1 MSTNID
7 NILNQQSVESSK
19 AEYMSKVYSWM
30 TGGLLTTSAVAYYT
44 FSSGLVEQLGGMFI
58 FLMIANLALVWYIS
72 AKVQTMSKTA
82 AIASFFTYAT
92 VNGIVFSVILAA
104 YTADSIYSTFLITSL
119 SFGALSAYGRITKK
133 DLSGVGSFM
142 FMGLVGIIIAMVV
155 NIFIQSSALYTMI
168 SILGVLIFAGLTAY
182 DTQKI
187 KEQYYEFAMQSS
199 DDMVTKT
206 AIFGALTLYLDFIN
220 LFLFLLRLLGNRR

>member
-1 MSTNID
+1 MNTNID
-7 NILNQQSVESSK
+7 NIINEQSVQNSR
-19 AEYMSKVYSWM
+19 AEYMSQVYSWM
-30 TGGLLTTSAVAYYT
+30 TGGLLTTSAVAYFT
-44 FSSGLVEQLGGMFI
+44 FSSGLVEQLGGMI
-58 FLMIANLALVWYIS
+58 LILMFANLGFVWYIS
-72 AKVQTMSKTA
+72 SRIETMSKTA
-82 AIASFFTYAT
+82 AIASFFTYAGL
-92 VNGIVFSVILAA
+92 NGIVFSIFLAV

-142 FMGLVGIIIAMVV
+142 FMGLVGIIIASVV
-155 NIFIQSSALYTMI
+155 NIFIQSSAFYTMI

-187 KEQYYEFAMQSS
+187 KEQYYDYAQQSGG
-199 DDMVTKT
+199 DMASKM
-206 AIFGALTLYLDFIN
+206 AILGALTLYLDFIN

>member
-7 NILNQQSVESSK
+7 NILNSQTAESSR
-19 AEYMSKVYSWM
+19 AEYMSQVYSWM
-30 TGGLLTTSAVAYYT
+30 TGGLLATSVVAYYT
-44 FSSGLVEQLGGMFI
+44 YTSGLVEQLGGFLLILMF
-58 FLMIANLALVWYIS
+58 ANLGLVWFIAS
-72 AKVQTMSKTA
+72 RVESMSKTT
-82 AIASFFTYAT
+82 AIASFFIYAT
-92 VNGIVFSVILAA
+92 LNGIVFSVILAA
-104 YTADSIYSTFLITSL
+104 YTPDSIYSTFLITSL

-168 SILGVLIFAGLTAY
+168 SILGVIIFASLTAY

-187 KEQYYEFAMQSS
+187 KEQYYDIAQQAGG
-199 DDMVTKT
+199 DMVTKT